1 MLYLFHCKA
10 AWSDFITNFMYVP
23 LLNDCY
29 SKNMYNINI
38 HSSSFPITQKETM
51 NIHVTKEICH
61 ERVPH
66 FFASLKFA
74 LEVEAGMIVLQF

>member
-29 SKNMYNINI
+29 SKNMYNNR
-38 HSSSFPITQKETM
+38 HCRSFPSLK
-51 NIHVTKEICH
+51 
-61 ERVPH
+61 PH
-66 FFASLKFA
+66 FKKK
-74 LEVEAGMIVLQF
+74 